1 MNYQPTQHVS
11 VDESILYFGKHWA
24 KQYIHDKPIKYWF
37 KLWVTPL
44 GYYIQFRPYDDKDS
58 IQQEYENTGL
68 GLGASVIANLICKLP
83 VMQTS
88 NYHIAMDNYFT
99 SPVLPRHLSA
109 TGVAASVKV
118 TASQMENAPLR
129 DMVKMNKEKH
139 GSSDKI
145 TNVSLNITAVRWKDD
160 KVVNA
165 ISNFTGKQPI
175 QQLKCYCHREKW
187 KVNIEQHSI
196 INQYNIFMGGVD
208 CMDPNISA
216 YMINLPIRKWS

>member
-1 MNYQPTQHVS
+1 M
-11 VDESILYFGKHWA
+11 
-24 KQYIHDKPIKYWF
+24 
-37 KLWVTPL
+37 
-44 GYYIQFRPYDDKDS
+44 
-58 IQQEYENTGL
+58 
-68 GLGASVIANLICKLP
+68 
-83 VMQTS
+83 
-88 NYHIAMDNYFT
+88 
-99 SPVLPRHLSA
+99 
-109 TGVAASVKV
+109 
-118 TASQMENAPLR
+118 
-129 DMVKMNKEKH
+129 
-139 GSSDKI
+139 
-145 TNVSLNITAVRWKDD
+145 SLNITAVRWKDD